1 MLPIDKELLQKRGI
15 IESVGDILKNHLQL
29 EQTRHRSWWGFFDPS
44 LLILDRLSN
53 ARKEAFYRIFRQHS
67 SSGLNRIHVN

>member
-29 EQTRHRSWWGFFDPS
+29 EQTRHRSWWGSLTHLFSSLIAYQMREKKPS
-44 LLILDRLSN
+44 IESFVNTLLP
-53 ARKEAFYRIFRQHS
+53 A
-67 SSGLNRIHVN
+67 